1 MMTSLIFHFLATV
14 ACGAITFNLW
24 SSDNDTVIIW
34 LVATIVM
41 AINVGMD
48 LAAIAEGKR

>member
-1 MMTSLIFHFLATV
+1 MITTLIFHLLATV
-14 ACGAITFNLW
+14 VCGANLW
-24 SSDNDTVIIW
+24 SADNDTVMRW
-34 LVATIVM
+34 LIATIVM

>member
-1 MMTSLIFHFLATV
+1 MMKSLIFHLLATV
-14 ACGAITFNLW
+14 ACGVMTVNLW
-24 SSDNDTVIIW
+24 SADKDTVMIW
-34 LVATIVM
+34 FIATILM